1 MWSNSRHSTR
11 TVWVASRVCSQ
22 GDQEMQLWMHTLLCL
37 RGVRALSRLHVIKW

>member
-11 TVWVASRVCSQ
+11 TAWVASRVCSQ

-37 RGVRALSRLHVIKW
+37 CLVCLRGVRAL